1 MAVEFR
7 TRANDTTIS
16 VTWNVRELQQ
26 AVDAEKADALYQGAL
41 VVLRAAR
48 PLTPRGR
55 TGRLRKSGYAKAAG
69 GRSSYR
75 GGKGRR
81 KPPKLQ
87 KGTALAGFSQFY
99 GGFQERGTKRHR
111 AQPFLAP
118 ALEAK
123 RTQAAKAVTDHMA
136 RKVGL

>member
-1 MAVEFR
+1 MPAEFR
-7 TRANDTTIS
+7 VNANDANVVIS
-16 VTWNVRELQQ
+16 WNGADLQK

-48 PLTPRGR
+48 PLAPQRS
-55 TGRLRKSGYAKAAG
+55 GRLRKSGYAKAAG

-87 KGTALAGFSQFY
+87 KGTAMAGFSQFY

-118 ALEAK
+118 ALAAK
-123 RTQAAKAVTDHMA
+123 RTQAAKAVTDHLA